1 MKNILL
7 VLLPLLMA
15 TAWGCHS
22 KDDEPTA
29 QPEIYLLPMDSL
41 ALSYISAN
49 FNTESADYPHPWSM
63 TDRSSWK
70 GNIELDTIVD
80 PDTNTPYLVVGALT
94 LYITEPSD
102 PMDGY
107 LGLLKNVRDF
117 KLYACPGATF
127 RPGCIPYGCD
137 SVLVDKIDYNVPGY
151 INVVDRK
158 WNTVRDLPAFDKIV
172 AHWLDVN
179 YFDARVYYTS
189 IVDIS
194 NNQLDGN
201 VDTQLRRFVIP
212 VNLSH
217 NKYTGLDGGWET
229 WMSDNYEL
237 PNLQYN
243 DIPIPEEILDTD
255 FWRENHERFIG
266 NPGYQAPK

>member
-1 MKNILL
+1 M
-7 VLLPLLMA
+7 
-15 TAWGCHS
+15 
-22 KDDEPTA
+22 
-29 QPEIYLLPMDSL
+29 
-41 ALSYISAN
+41 
-49 FNTESADYPHPWSM
+49 
-63 TDRSSWK
+63 
-70 GNIELDTIVD
+70 
-80 PDTNTPYLVVGALT
+80 
-94 LYITEPSD
+94 
-102 PMDGY
+102 
-107 LGLLKNVRDF
+107 
-117 KLYACPGATF
+117 
-127 RPGCIPYGCD
+127 
-137 SVLVDKIDYNVPGY
+137 DKIDYNVPGY

-158 WNTVRDLPAFDKIV
+158 WDTVRDLPAFDKIV

-243 DIPIPEEILDTD
+243 DISIPEEILDTD